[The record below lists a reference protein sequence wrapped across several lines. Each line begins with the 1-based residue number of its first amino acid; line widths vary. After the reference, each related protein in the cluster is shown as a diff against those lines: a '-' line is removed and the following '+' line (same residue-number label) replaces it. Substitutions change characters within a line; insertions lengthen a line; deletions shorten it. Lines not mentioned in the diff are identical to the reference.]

1 MQRQRVFTVKLQLH
15 FGGDVHDI
23 CVSAHDGAEPTVT
36 DLMSLL
42 ERDFHVPRAL
52 QNIVFHGQAL
62 QSYLNSPLSHFGIRN
77 GATVRLVGRM
87 APPDMIHEINAQCGG
102 AYSYNAQVY
111 VCAPLNA
118 GERNFPDYYETSQQG
133 WIQMNPQ

>member
-1 MQRQRVFTVKLQLH
+1 MHRQRVFTVKLQLH

-23 CVSAHDGAEPTVT
+23 CVPAYDGAEPTVT

-52 QNIVFHGQAL
+52 QNIVFHGQEL
-62 QSYLNSPLSHFGIRN
+62 QTYLNSPLSHFGIRN

-87 APPDMIHEINAQCGG
+87 APPEMIHEINARCGG
-102 AYSYNAQVY
+102 AYSYNSQVY

-118 GERNFPDYYETSQQG
+118 DQRNLVYNTEPSQQG
-133 WIQMNPQ
+133 WSQTNPR